1 MEVSGRG
8 ERAPAAVEKYLPA
21 TGFGHIRQSD
31 RLGLASQEKRNRMCP
46 PPAKRRKNTFY
57 ALHIRKNTVGIVFQL
72 EKAHKSYSLRL
83 LWRRSV
89 MFFYTKTVAFFI
101 IGV

>member
-1 MEVSGRG
+1 MGGFWQGR
-8 ERAPAAVEKYLPA
+8 ERVPAAVEKYLPA

-57 ALHIRKNTVGIVFQL
+57 ALHIRKSTVGIVFQP
-72 EKAHKSYSLRL
+72 EKARKGKGER
-83 LWRRSV
+83 V
-89 MFFYTKTVAFFI
+89 
-101 IGV
+101 